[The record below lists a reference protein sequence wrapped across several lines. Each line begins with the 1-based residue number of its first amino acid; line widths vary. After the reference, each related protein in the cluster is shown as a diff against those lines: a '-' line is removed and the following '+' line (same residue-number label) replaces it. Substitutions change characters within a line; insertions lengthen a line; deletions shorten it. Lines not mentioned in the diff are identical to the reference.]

1 MKLMKYLYKVVA
13 IFIQA
18 ILNGLDMFN
27 DFNTGIEIEK
37 CMRVE
42 IIDIYMYRIDF
53 KQFFSAII
61 YYNKYIYL
69 K

>member
-42 IIDIYMYRIDF
+42 IIDIYMYRKDF
-53 KQFFSAII
+53 KQFF
-61 YYNKYIYL
+61 
-69 K
+69 